1 MNLSTLW
8 LNNFDSFVSN
18 LSICGLINFI
28 MDLSTLSTKKLVP
41 LWILI
46 SSCDEFVHLWTFTLM
61 IQTRLLMGLI
71 MDPSTLWNLST
82 LWDELINFID

>member
-8 LNNFDSFVSN
+8 LNNFDSFVSK

-28 MDLSTLSTKKLVP
+28 MDLSTLSAKKLVP

-46 SSCDEFVHLWTFTLM
+46 SSCDEFVHLWTFYPHDTNSSTYGLNHGPVHFM
-61 IQTRLLMGLI
+61 ELVNFMG
-71 MDPSTLWNLST
+71 
-82 LWDELINFID
+82 